1 MGGFQL
7 AVTFQVGVT
16 GHRAERL
23 ANADQGALQRS
34 TDALLQ
40 TTRDAVHAI
49 CRDLPCTL
57 QLLTSLAEGSDRLVA
72 ESALRLG
79 YELVCPLPL
88 APSDF
93 ERDFVTKESREQ
105 FHALLASASHV
116 FVVPPQEAEV
126 GLADTSRTAAYER
139 AGRYI
144 TDTCR
149 LLIAIWDGEEARG
162 RGGTGQVVDEA
173 VVLGVPVAW
182 IPLDAP
188 ADVVVR
194 DVDGQLHQL
203 SAVGDVVRAALR
215 GIA

>member
-1 MGGFQL
+1 L
-7 AVTFQVGVT
+7 VVTFQVGVT

-23 ANADQGALQRS
+23 ASADQAALQQA
-34 TDALLQ
+34 TDSLLRG
-40 TTRDAVHAI
+40 TRDAVLEVYGDA
-49 CRDLPCTL
+49 PCTIR
-57 QLLTSLAEGSDRLVA
+57 LLSSLAEGSDRLVA

-79 YELVCPLPL
+79 YELICPLPL

-93 ERDFVTKESREQ
+93 ERDFASEESREE
-105 FHALLASASHV
+105 FHALLARATAT
-116 FVVPPQEAEV
+116 FVVAPSAEENAA
-126 GLADTSRTAAYER
+126 GDTSRTAAYER

-144 TDTCR
+144 TDACG
-149 LLIAIWDGEEARG
+149 LLIAIWDGEAARG

-188 ADVVVR
+188 AEVIVR

-203 SAVGDVVRAALR
+203 CDISDVVRTALQR
-215 GIA
+215 EQ

>member
-1 MGGFQL
+1 L
-7 AVTFQVGVT
+7 ALTFQVGVT

-23 ANADQGALQRS
+23 ASADHAALQTAADSVLLGARTAVLEVCGDEPS
-34 TDALLQ
+34 TIRLLS
-40 TTRDAVHAI
+40 
-49 CRDLPCTL
+49 
-57 QLLTSLAEGSDRLVA
+57 SLAEGSDRLVA

-79 YELVCPLPL
+79 YELICPLPL

-93 ERDFVTKESREQ
+93 ERDFASAASREE
-105 FHALLASASHV
+105 FHALLARATAT
-116 FVVPPQEAEV
+116 FVVAPSAGENAA
-126 GLADTSRTAAYER
+126 GDTSRTAAYER

-144 TDTCR
+144 TEACG

-188 ADVVVR
+188 AAVVVR
-194 DVDGQLHQL
+194 DVDGLLHQL
-203 SAVGDVVRAALR
+203 CDISNVVRTALQR
-215 GIA
+215 AQ

>member
-1 MGGFQL
+1 L

-23 ANADQGALQRS
+23 ASADHDALQ
-34 TDALLQ
+34 TATETLLRD
-40 TTRDAVHAI
+40 TRDAVFAASG
-49 CRDLPCTL
+49 DAPCAL
-57 QLLTSLAEGSDRLVA
+57 QLLSSLAEGSDRLVA
-72 ESALRLG
+72 NSALRLG
-79 YELVCPLPL
+79 YDLICPLPL

-93 ERDFVTKESREQ
+93 ERDFASKESREE
-105 FHALLASASHV
+105 FHTLLSRASAV
-116 FVVPPQEAEV
+116 FVVPPSADESRV
-126 GLADTSRTAAYER
+126 GDTSRTAAYER

-144 TDTCR
+144 TDACG

-188 ADVVVR
+188 AQVVVR
-194 DVDGQLHQL
+194 DVDGHLHQL
-203 SAVGDVVRAALR
+203 SAVSDVVRTALR
-215 GIA
+215 GVQ